1 MRILIW
7 YHDEDGHHDRP
18 GLDDVENDGG
28 SGDEVNKENADVME
42 SAQLCILLSKDCAAM
57 FVQWEKWKV
66 ICVLA
71 KNVCKTCLHQFCT
84 KVWREW
90 SQKAIGRFSPL
101 AQNYSQAEPGPR
113 KTEKMQ
119 FMDIY
124 TGHFCLSWQFKCWWW
139 RCIEMKVK
147 KLWQKDEMKN
157 SPDRL
162 DWTWQ

>member
-1 MRILIW
+1 MTVIMIAQVLMTLKMMAAVVMRWIRRMLTWWSLHSFAFCWVKI
-7 YHDEDGHHDRP
+7 
-18 GLDDVENDGG
+18 V
-28 SGDEVNKENADVME
+28 
-42 SAQLCILLSKDCAAM
+42 QLCLYSGG
-57 FVQWEKWKV
+57 KWKV

-71 KNVCKTCLHQFCT
+71 KHFLPRMFAKRVCTSFA
-84 KVWREW
+84 
-90 SQKAIGRFSPL
+90 QKFGENEARKPSGCFLPM
-101 AQNYSQAEPGPR
+101 AQNYGRAEPGPR

-124 TGHFCLSWQFKCWWW
+124 TSHFCLSWQFKCWWW

>member
-42 SAQLCILLSKDCAAM
+42 STQLCILLSKDCAAM

-66 ICVLA
+66 ICVQRMFA
-71 KNVCKTCLHQFCT
+71 KRVCTSFA
-84 KVWREW
+84 
-90 SQKAIGRFSPL
+90 QKFGENEARKPSGCFLPM
-101 AQNYSQAEPGPR
+101 AQNYGRAEPGPR

-124 TGHFCLSWQFKCWWW
+124 TGHFCLSLQFKCWWW

-147 KLWQKDEMKN
+147 KLW
-157 SPDRL
+157 
-162 DWTWQ
+162 

>member
-71 KNVCKTCLHQFCT
+71 KHVLQRMFAKRVCTSFA
-84 KVWREW
+84 
-90 SQKAIGRFSPL
+90 QKFGENEARKPSGCFLPM
-101 AQNYSQAEPGPR
+101 AQNYGRAEPGPR

-147 KLWQKDEMKN
+147 KLW
-157 SPDRL
+157 
-162 DWTWQ
+162 